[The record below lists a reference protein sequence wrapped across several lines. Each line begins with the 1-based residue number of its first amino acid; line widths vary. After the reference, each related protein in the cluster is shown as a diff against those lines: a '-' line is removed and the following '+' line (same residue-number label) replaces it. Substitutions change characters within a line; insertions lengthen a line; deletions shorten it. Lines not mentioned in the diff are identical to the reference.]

1 MAGAGAGGVS
11 KWHIEEKYQKKT
23 QHKLLGIRKFVT
35 LNYDYRWFQLLWWR
49 QTKKYRGRKKRLYT
63 QTKHFLPPKKLMI
76 VAAGFMAQSLL
87 CKKKNNPLK
96 KT

>member
-11 KWHIEEKYQKKT
+11 KWHIEKYQKKT

-49 QTKKYRGRKKRLYT
+49 QTKKKNTEEEKNVCTLKPNIFYHRK
-63 QTKHFLPPKKLMI
+63 
-76 VAAGFMAQSLL
+76 
-87 CKKKNNPLK
+87 N
-96 KT
+96 